1 MRINIDIDNKPIK
14 AFYKRINVFDR
25 SLTEALSYAML
36 YAEGESKQSFGK
48 HGNLKVRTGRLR
60 NSIQSGAS
68 GNVGWIGTNVNY
80 GISHEN
86 GAIIRPKNGKY
97 LKFQIAGQWKTVKQ
111 VIIPARPFLFP
122 AVNDNK
128 EKIAEIIV
136 DKLVEDLNGNT

>member
-1 MRINIDIDNKPIK
+1 MIINIDVDNKPIK
-14 AFYKRINVFDR
+14 DFSKRVNNFDK
-25 SLTEALSYAML
+25 SLTNALAYAML

-68 GNVGWIGTNVNY
+68 GNVGWIGTNVIY
-80 GISHEN
+80 AGIHE
-86 GAIIRPKNGKY
+86 GPSQTIIKPKNGKY
-97 LKFQIAGQWKTVKQ
+97 LRFQIAGQWKTVKQ

-136 DKLVEDLNGNT
+136 DKLVEDLT